1 MDKKLK
7 RFKEQLEERA
17 DKEKSKEFEDF
28 TKKLELF
35 IESQRQKQDL
45 ELELIGGKES
55 VNICRKFDLT
65 EWEIEVF
72 KNALLVGITPFKLE
86 HLINSYNGDN
96 GIKSVVDLDEFIKT
110 YIYII
115 KLKGVG
121 FSYDIL

>member
-1 MDKKLK
+1 MCEKLK
-7 RFKEQLEERA
+7 QFKEQLQERT

-55 VNICRKFDLT
+55 VNICRKLDLT

-86 HLINSYNGDN
+86 HLIDSYNGDN